1 MNYKKLLKNV
11 LLSVGTIATASNTV
25 FAVRNLEKTNY
36 KHFFCVHDV
45 LWEEATFEPM
55 DTTNFYGVNLTAF
68 EPCSPFNTN
77 DDVFMGSTISNLYL
91 PFFEYSADRL
101 FSLFTALDCIN
112 FQNHG
117 QTIWLPP
124 YYANMDLENLM
135 QTCMDSLLAQDDD
148 YITFDIRPII
158 NKVRFY
164 TQEQIAA
171 IANQRAEFYN
181 FVSDNSL
188 QNYMKYINCNARP
201 ANINQNDWNTIKTSA
216 NNLMA
221 VMRGEQPHR

>member
-1 MNYKKLLKNV
+1 
-11 LLSVGTIATASNTV
+11 
-25 FAVRNLEKTNY
+25 
-36 KHFFCVHDV
+36 
-45 LWEEATFEPM
+45 M

-91 PFFEYSADRL
+91 PFFEYSADSL

-135 QTCMDSLLAQDDD
+135 ENCMNELSTHNNAD
-148 YITFDIRPII
+148 ITFDIMPII

-164 TQEQIAA
+164 TQELIAA
-171 IANQRAEFYN
+171 IANQHAEFYD

-188 QNYMKYINCNARP
+188 QNYMKYINCNAKP
-201 ANINQNDWNTIKTSA
+201 ANINQNDWNTIKTRA

-221 VMRGEQPHR
+221 AMRGVQSTR